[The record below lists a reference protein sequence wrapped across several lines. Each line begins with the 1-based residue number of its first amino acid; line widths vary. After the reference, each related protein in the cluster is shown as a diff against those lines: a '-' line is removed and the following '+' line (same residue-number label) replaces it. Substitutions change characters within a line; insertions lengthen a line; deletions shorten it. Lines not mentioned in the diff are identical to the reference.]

1 MINCIRSIYK
11 TINIGLQSLLAA
23 DKGNLGSNEKERQ
36 PEETPADT
44 KKSVANDPELEDR
57 RRARHISMSDDT
69 PGDNSGKEAVKD
81 SGYQAGKT
89 KLPSAG
95 LALGSTNWAELE
107 TTRRK
112 PRDAATPPRLPVGRH
127 LLVLN
132 LVRPFT
138 LSQLTDLVT
147 HAGARSISDLWL
159 DRIKS
164 KAIVEFTD
172 ESASREAREE
182 LHNIVWP
189 KGSPKVP
196 KAFILRQIIEVDSK
210 RGISA

>member
-36 PEETPADT
+36 PEETPADI